1 MLRFSRVILSH
12 DDVIVATCNLHVRL
26 ILYDLQIIAIMGRL
40 HPLNVKKTFKIKKLY
55 SYRDNIQVGSFV
67 LYPEKN

>member
-40 HPLNVKKTFKIKKLY
+40 HPLNVKK
-55 SYRDNIQVGSFV
+55 NV
-67 LYPEKN
+67 